1 MPFEA
6 FVLLYVLP
14 WSPIYAELASRLPG
28 AKRKAEQQ
36 LVSAYSAQQPAVQS
50 VQVPDSRDVAGCEPH
65 YSARR
70 KSPPKWN
77 LRRGSSQQKFDAISL
92 Y

>member
-28 AKRKAEQQ
+28 AKRKAE
-36 LVSAYSAQQPAVQS
+36 QQPAVQS